1 MGAFN
6 KRLTHNMSAKT
17 TPERVT
23 KAASLN
29 TDLAQWAEEQAK
41 AENRSFSNYI
51 ETLLQRAKQSSSRAG
66 SGGSPSPALA
76 A

>member
-1 MGAFN
+1 
-6 KRLTHNMSAKT
+6 MSAKT

-29 TDLAQWAEEQAK
+29 TDLAQWAEEQAR

-51 ETLLQRAKQSSSRAG
+51 ETLLQRAKQG
-66 SGGSPSPALA
+66 STRPSNGGPQSPAMA